1 MSDDMKKVL
10 TMLAALT
17 TQVGELKEELA
28 ALKKQPKPTPVKE
41 EKPDTSFAGL
51 YGSHLTNPDG
61 SGKKLKHCADTKDGG
76 DDDWYGVWDAKNKVI
91 KRINEDGSETDEVY
105 ESFGDFGTAHYK
117 SLGENNKKKLTH
129 DSNGGWDKVK
139 VLDSVKRKFFSAS
152 TLLAQ
157 GEKPRSQS
165 RAKSASRKSNAA
177 AAAGGGG
184 GEELNIAKPKN
195 SRRKPQASPQ
205 PSPKEVAQAAA
216 VLVVAATQDEDD
228 KKFFYYKDDDGCL
241 SKITSSVEFYN
252 TFCDSFSYERK
263 ELIKTNSSDIFERLC
278 EFDSS
283 KRKGCCFDDISE
295 RIDEMLEDEE

>member
-61 SGKKLKHCADTKDGG
+61 SGKKLKHTADTKDGG
-76 DDDWYGVWDAKNKVI
+76 EDDWYGVWDAKNKVI

-117 SLGENNKKKLTH
+117 SLGEQNKKKLAH

-139 VLDSVKRKFFSAS
+139 VLDSVKRKFFSAN
-152 TLLAQ
+152 TLLPM

-177 AAAGGGG
+177 AAAAGGGG
-184 GEELNIAKPKN
+184 GGELNIAKPKN
-195 SRRKPQASPQ
+195 SRRKPQ

-216 VLVVAATQDEDD
+216 VLVVAAAAPEPKKRVPFCENANPKHSVDVYMNCWKKNECEACEDALKWAHNGMLESGIHDMCEWAKEHWGASCEDCEEDD
-228 KKFFYYKDDDGCL
+228 
-241 SKITSSVEFYN
+241 E
-252 TFCDSFSYERK
+252 
-263 ELIKTNSSDIFERLC
+263 
-278 EFDSS
+278 
-283 KRKGCCFDDISE
+283 
-295 RIDEMLEDEE
+295 